1 MGDINVYTGPMKCGK
16 TQQILNEYKRQL
28 IAGKRV
34 KMFKPA
40 IDTRAG
46 KNVVASRN
54 GIDIPATTISKLSDL
69 EKYDVDV
76 YCIDE
81 FQFLKGNVNVIEQMA
96 TAGKK
101 FFIAGLNL
109 TAEKKPFG
117 KMPQLL
123 TIADNVQMQTAI
135 CDNCKNDNAVYT
147 YFIGGKDSEIVIGDK
162 QYKSLCRHCYDLLT
176 KQDIANQKKYNKK
189 SDVLTSLYF

>member
-1 MGDINVYTGPMKCGK
+1 MGDINVYSGPMKCGK

-40 IDTRAG
+40 IDTRG
-46 KNVVASRN
+46 NKNVVASRN
-54 GIDIPATTISKLSDL
+54 GIDIPAISINKISDL
-69 EKYDVDV
+69 EKYDADV

-81 FQFLKGNVNVIEQMA
+81 FQFLKGNVKTISQMA
-96 TAGKK
+96 DEGKK

-117 KMPQLL
+117 KMADLFC
-123 TIADNVQMQTAI
+123 IADNIVMLTAI
-135 CDNCKNDNAVYT
+135 CDNCKNDNAVFT
-147 YFIGGKDSEIVIGDK
+147 YYKGGKDCDIVIGDK
-162 QYKSLCRHCYDLLT
+162 EYMSLCRHCYDMISKGCLNEEA
-176 KQDIANQKKYNKK
+176 I
-189 SDVLTSLYF
+189 

>member
-1 MGDINVYTGPMKCGK
+1 MADINVYSGPMKCGK

-28 IAGKRV
+28 IAGKKV

-54 GIDIPATTISKLSDL
+54 GIDIPAIVINKIADL
-69 EKYDVDV
+69 QKYEADV

-81 FQFLKGNVNVIEQMA
+81 FQFLKGNVKVIEKMA
-96 TAGKK
+96 SEGKK

-117 KMPQLL
+117 KMADLMV
-123 TIADNVQMQTAI
+123 IADNIQLFTSI

-147 YFIGGKDSEIVIGDK
+147 YFEGGKDTDIVIGDK
-162 QYKSLCRHCYDLLT
+162 QYKALCRHCYDEMT
-176 KQDIANQKKYNKK
+176 KQDLNKRKIAE
-189 SDVLTSLYF
+189 